1 MTKNKTKFVCQECGY
16 ESAKWMGKCMSCQ
29 QWNTFVE
36 EADIKDQKGQAA
48 KGVTG
53 GKPLTL
59 SQISSFKEER
69 YDTGIEE
76 FNRVLGGGII
86 NGSLVLVGGDPGI
99 GKSTLLMQ
107 VAALAALGNKSVLY
121 VSGEESPSQLKIR
134 AERLSL
140 LDSNFRIMAETNM
153 TIIKKW
159 VDEIRPDLLIIDSIQ
174 TVYDPDISSTPGS
187 VSQVKEATSQI
198 MNITKVSDMATFI
211 IGHVTKQGAIA
222 GPRILEH
229 MVDTVLYFEGDNSG
243 SYRILRAVK
252 NRFGST
258 NEIGVF
264 EMRDHGLKEVTNPSE
279 LFIEGGDKD
288 AYGTVITASIE
299 GTRPL
304 LVEIQA
310 LIGHSSFGQ
319 PRRVTTG
326 VDSNR
331 ISMLMA
337 VIEKKMGMQLQ
348 NYDAYVNVIGGLQ
361 LKETAVDLAVLCAIL
376 SSYKEKAFDSNTL
389 IIGEVGLTG
398 EIRGVS
404 HIEKRINEGKKL
416 GFKIAIVPRTN
427 LEVLSNIKGI
437 KIIGV
442 SNVSEIIKYL
452 S

>member
-36 EADIKDQKGQAA
+36 ETETKEKNNQVA

-59 SQISSFKEER
+59 SEISSFKEER

-107 VAALAALGNKSVLY
+107 VAALAALHNKSVLY

-153 TIIKKW
+153 MVIKKW
-159 VDEIRPDLLIIDSIQ
+159 VEEIKPDLLIIDSIQ

-187 VSQVKEATSQI
+187 VSQVKEATSLI

-229 MVDTVLYFEGDNSG
+229 MVDTVLYFEGDSSG

-361 LKETAVDLAVLCAIL
+361 LKETAVDLAVLCAIM
-376 SSYKEKAFDSNTL
+376 SSYKESAFDSSTL

-398 EIRGVS
+398 EVRGVS

-416 GFKIAIVPRTN
+416 GFKVAIVPKTN
-427 LEVLSNIKGI
+427 LEALSNIKGI
-437 KIIGV
+437 KLIGV
-442 SNVSEIIKYL
+442 SNVSEVIKYL

>member
-36 EADIKDQKGQAA
+36 ETEIKEKKNQPT

-59 SQISSFKEER
+59 SEISSFKEKR

-107 VAALAALGNKSVLY
+107 VAALAALQNKSVLY

-153 TIIKKW
+153 LVIKKW
-159 VDEIRPDLLIIDSIQ
+159 VDEIKPDLLIIDSIQ

-264 EMRDHGLKEVTNPSE
+264 EMRDYGLKEVTNPSE

-361 LKETAVDLAVLCAIL
+361 LKETAVDLAVLCAIM
-376 SSYKEKAFDSNTL
+376 SSYKESAFNSKTL

-416 GFKIAIVPRTN
+416 GFKVAIVPKIN
-427 LEVLSNIKGI
+427 LEVLSNTKGI
-437 KIIGV
+437 KLIGV
-442 SNVSEIIKYL
+442 SNVSEVIKYL

>member
-1 MTKNKTKFVCQECGY
+1 
-16 ESAKWMGKCMSCQ
+16 
-29 QWNTFVE
+29 
-36 EADIKDQKGQAA
+36 
-48 KGVTG
+48 
-53 GKPLTL
+53 
-59 SQISSFKEER
+59 
-69 YDTGIEE
+69 
-76 FNRVLGGGII
+76 
-86 NGSLVLVGGDPGI
+86 
-99 GKSTLLMQ
+99 
-107 VAALAALGNKSVLY
+107 

>member
-1 MTKNKTKFVCQECGY
+1 MAKSKTKFVCQECGY

-29 QWNTFVE
+29 QWNTFAE
-36 EADIKDQKGQAA
+36 ETEVREQMCQSV

-59 SQISSFKEER
+59 SEITSFKEER

-107 VAALAALGNKSVLY
+107 VAALAALNNKSVLY

-140 LDSNFRIMAETNM
+140 LNSNFKIMAETNM
-153 TIIKKW
+153 INIKKW
-159 VDEIRPDLLIIDSIQ
+159 SEDIKPDLLIIDSIQ
-174 TVYDPDISSTPGS
+174 TVYDPEISSTPGS
-187 VSQVKEATSQI
+187 VSQVKETTAQI
-198 MNITKVSDMATFI
+198 MNMTKTTDMATFI

-288 AYGTVITASIE
+288 TYGTVITASVE

-310 LIGHSSFGQ
+310 LISHSSFGQ
-319 PRRVTTG
+319 PRRVATG

-337 VIEKKMGMQLQ
+337 VIEKKLGMQLQ
-348 NYDAYVNVIGGLQ
+348 NFDAYLNVIGGLQ

-376 SSYKEKAFDSNTL
+376 SSYKERAFDSNTL

-416 GFKIAIVPRTN
+416 GFKIAIVPRSN
-427 LEVLSNIKGI
+427 LEVLSNMTEIR
-437 KIIGV
+437 IIGV
-442 SNVSEIIKYL
+442 SNVSEVIEYL